1 MNRLSRRAQVLLGFV
16 AALILTGVSLAAVA
30 LVGGGTTPGGFGF
43 PAAAR
48 CTTPA
53 LPGTLVDVTAT
64 DMGGPMMGGPR
75 RVGGMRLT
83 ADRATVQHG
92 EVSFLVTNAGRLAH
106 EMVILPMPGT
116 QIAGTRV
123 TGGDGKIDETGSLG
137 EAAATCAEGEGQGI
151 LPGAA
156 GWVTVT
162 LPPGRYEL
170 ICNLPGHYVAGMYT
184 QLTVT

>member
-1 MNRLSRRAQVLLGFV
+1 MV
-16 AALILTGVSLAAVA
+16 ATLILTSVSLVAVA
-30 LVGGGTTPGGFGF
+30 LVVGGTTPRGFGF
-43 PAAAR
+43 PAAAP

-53 LPGTLVDVTAT
+53 LPGTVINVTAT

-92 EVSFLVTNAGRLAH
+92 EMAFLVTNAGRLAH
-106 EMVILPMPGT
+106 EMVILPLPGT

-162 LPPGRYEL
+162 LSPGRYEL
-170 ICNLPGHYVAGMYT
+170 ICNLPGHYIAGMYT

>member
-1 MNRLSRRAQVLLGFV
+1 MNRLSLRAQILLGII
-16 AALILTGVSLAAVA
+16 ATLILTGVSLIAVA
-30 LVGGGTTPGGFGF
+30 LAGGSATPGGFGF
-43 PAAAR
+43 PASAR

-53 LPGTLVDVTAT
+53 LPGTLIDVTAT

-83 ADRATVQHG
+83 ADRATVQRG

-106 EMVILPMPGT
+106 EMMILPLPGT

-137 EAAATCAEGEGQGI
+137 EAAATCAEGQGHRI
-151 LPGAA
+151 LPGAS

>member
-1 MNRLSRRAQVLLGFV
+1 MNRLSLGALVLFGIV
-16 AALILTGVSLAAVA
+16 ATVILAGVSLVALA
-30 LVGGGTTPGGFGF
+30 LVGGGTTPLGFGF

-53 LPGTLVDVTAT
+53 LPGTLIDVTAT

-75 RVGGMRLT
+75 RMGGMRLT

-106 EMVILPMPGT
+106 EMIILPMPGT

-123 TGGDGKIDETGSLG
+123 TGRDGKIDETGSLG
-137 EAAATCAEGEGQGI
+137 EAAATCAEGEGQAI
-151 LPGAA
+151 LPGAG